1 MADQVRRSKL
11 CSNIIPYIFYIS
23 GPGLE
28 PMPQDQ
34 LLKNQRNPLGFFWQR
49 YNLSIVNIQW
59 VPTIYSPK
67 LQIWICLLKGTHNIV
82 CSLCI
87 KTCLRR
93 TYWGFINDQW
103 IMLKAK
109 EKKNPSKVIICGNN
123 QKVRYSKMIIS
134 LNVSDKLPSGLEVS
148 WERAY
153 RWDLS
158 YETYLV
164 REEITVQLN
173 TIYL

>member
-1 MADQVRRSKL
+1 
-11 CSNIIPYIFYIS
+11 
-23 GPGLE
+23 
-28 PMPQDQ
+28 
-34 LLKNQRNPLGFFWQR
+34 
-49 YNLSIVNIQW
+49 
-59 VPTIYSPK
+59 
-67 LQIWICLLKGTHNIV
+67 
-82 CSLCI
+82 
-87 KTCLRR
+87 
-93 TYWGFINDQW
+93 
-103 IMLKAK
+103 MLKAK

-134 LNVSDKLPSGLEVS
+134 LNVGLINFHQDWRYL